1 MAKTMLMITSVAS
14 MIKQFNMDNIAILQ
28 ELGYQVHVATN
39 FEHGSTMN
47 AEENEKLKTELEQL
61 RVVIHQVD
69 FPRGTGSPKII
80 MKVLKQLT
88 NVMKVN
94 DFHFI
99 HCHST
104 IGGICGRIIGHKF
117 HIKVIY
123 TAHGFQFYKG
133 SSLKSWLIIYPI
145 EKYLSRYTDILI
157 TINQEDFQLARLKFH
172 AKNIEYVPGIGID
185 VEKIS
190 NIEIDR
196 DRERKNLGISEH
208 SIFILSVGELS
219 NRKNHAMVL
228 RALNS
233 IKQKNIIYGICGIGD
248 NKQYLLDLAKK
259 SGIEEQFIL
268 FGYRTDIITIMK
280 AADLFIF
287 PSFLEGLPVS
297 LMEAMA
303 AGVPVMASAIRGNTD
318 LIEDGVNG
326 YLFSPKDKAEI
337 KNKINRYIDSN
348 KQEATCFSIR
358 SQEKIKSFD
367 EKIVIR
373 YMNNIYNLI

>member
-185 VEKIS
+185 V
-190 NIEIDR
+190 
-196 DRERKNLGISEH
+196 
-208 SIFILSVGELS
+208 
-219 NRKNHAMVL
+219 
-228 RALNS
+228 
-233 IKQKNIIYGICGIGD
+233 
-248 NKQYLLDLAKK
+248 
-259 SGIEEQFIL
+259 
-268 FGYRTDIITIMK
+268 
-280 AADLFIF
+280 
-287 PSFLEGLPVS
+287 
-297 LMEAMA
+297 
-303 AGVPVMASAIRGNTD
+303 
-318 LIEDGVNG
+318 
-326 YLFSPKDKAEI
+326 
-337 KNKINRYIDSN
+337 
-348 KQEATCFSIR
+348 
-358 SQEKIKSFD
+358 
-367 EKIVIR
+367 
-373 YMNNIYNLI
+373 